1 MRGTLWTC
9 AGGRI
14 GAGSQTSG
22 IARTDGAIQGDYA
35 LSISREKWPRSLNF
49 RAIITYG

>member
-1 MRGTLWTC
+1 MRGPMQLS
-9 AGGRI
+9 AAGRI
-14 GAGSQTSG
+14 GTGGQTSG
-22 IARTDGAIQGDYA
+22 IARTDGAVNGDYA